1 MKVPFLNFETFGS
14 IGAIIVSVAALYIAW
29 DQAVVMRQE
38 QHAGAWPYANIETNF
53 QGDEDFDYIEIRL
66 ANPGVGPAIV
76 REAYLLAGDQRVT
89 NLFDLTQQTFPDDL
103 LQTIEFGGAES
114 AMGVLAVGEERQVIR
129 LNWPRDEEEGSQA
142 YSSYLTQAIS
152 GTAPIIGIEVCYCS
166 VYGRCWRGR
175 TDIQAVGRDHER
187 VESCEPSPDFIS
199 TIFDR
204 PGDTAV
210 SATSAPAPAT
220 FDTSTSTEGA
230 TK

>member
-1 MKVPFLNFETFGS
+1 MKGPFLNFETFGS

-53 QGDEDFDYIEIRL
+53 QGDDDYDFIEIRL

-76 REAYLLAGDQRVT
+76 REAYLLSGEDRVT
-89 NLFDLTQQTFPDDL
+89 NLYDLTQQTFPDDL

-114 AMGVLAVGEERQVIR
+114 AMGVLGVGEERQVLR
-129 LNWPRDEEEGSQA
+129 LNWPRDEEEGGQA
-142 YSSYLTQAIS
+142 YSNYLTQAIS
-152 GTAPIIGIEVCYCS
+152 GAAPIIGLEVCYCS

-187 VESCEPSPDFIS
+187 VASCEPSPDFIS

-204 PGDTAV
+204 PEDATVGQATPPAAASTDT
-210 SATSAPAPAT
+210 TPT
-220 FDTSTSTEGA
+220 QGA
-230 TK
+230 KQ